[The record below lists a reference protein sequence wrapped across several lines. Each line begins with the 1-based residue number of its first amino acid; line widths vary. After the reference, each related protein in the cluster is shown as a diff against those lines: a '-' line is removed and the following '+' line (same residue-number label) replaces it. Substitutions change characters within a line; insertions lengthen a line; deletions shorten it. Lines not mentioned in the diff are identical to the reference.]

1 MSDKKYYAISD
12 ERFNELRK
20 ESEEAKKEIL
30 KLPVFFTED
39 GKTRYISVET
49 VNSEGDIIC
58 YYIYDEKA
66 RLIESY
72 EFGDKSN
79 YYFNDKSK
87 KVTVVSYRAEN
98 GHREKGIYDVFT
110 DEEQQKYGVWFGD
123 RKKRE
128 REFNEKLK
136 KLS

>member
-12 ERFNELRK
+12 ERFDELRK

-39 GKTRYISVET
+39 GKTRYISIET
-49 VNSEGDIIC
+49 VNSDGDIIC

-72 EFGDKSN
+72 EFGDKAN

-87 KVTVVSYRAEN
+87 KVTVVSYWAEN
-98 GHREKGIYDVFT
+98 GQREKGTYDVFT

-128 REFNEKLK
+128 QEFNEKLK

>member
-12 ERFNELRK
+12 ERFDELRK

-39 GKTRYISVET
+39 GKTRYISIET
-49 VNSEGDIIC
+49 VNSDGDIIC

-72 EFGDKSN
+72 EFGDKTN
-79 YYFNDKSK
+79 YYFNDKNK
-87 KVTVVSYRAEN
+87 KVTVVSYWAEN
-98 GHREKGIYDVFT
+98 GHREKGTYDVFT

-128 REFNEKLK
+128 QEFNK
-136 KLS
+136 KFKKIS

>member
-12 ERFNELRK
+12 ERFDELRK

-30 KLPVFFTED
+30 KLPIFYTED
-39 GKTRYISVET
+39 GKLRYISVET
-49 VNSEGDIIC
+49 VNSDGDIIC

-72 EFGDKSN
+72 VFGDKAN

-87 KVTVVSYRAEN
+87 KVTVVSYWAEN
-98 GHREKGIYDVFT
+98 GQREKGTYDVFT

-123 RKKRE
+123 RKKHE
-128 REFNEKLK
+128 HEFNEKLK

>member
-1 MSDKKYYAISD
+1 M
-12 ERFNELRK
+12 
-20 ESEEAKKEIL
+20 
-30 KLPVFFTED
+30 FTED

-72 EFGDKSN
+72 EFGDKEN